1 VTSHSLAVDKFK
13 ALCDAV
19 SAIAQSCGQLDT
31 RYDEKEAI
39 KLILMLGKC
48 GPTLATVVEATPK
61 QEALRLALHDYG
73 HALEDA
79 IRKAVGNPAAAQ
91 HQRHVVDLVAQLR
104 LFVHEAQERF
114 VLPPRTDDS
123 R

>member
-1 VTSHSLAVDKFK
+1 MDKFK
-13 ALCDAV
+13 ALRDAV

-48 GPTLATVVEATPK
+48 GPTLATVVEATSK

-79 IRKAVGNPAAAQ
+79 IRKAIGRPTVTE
-91 HQRHVVDLVAQLR
+91 HQRRVVELVTQLR

-114 VLPPRTDDS
+114 VWPPLTGDS